1 MYYHFLCASNAV
13 IVQCTTLIK
22 EGLLNT
28 GKGKEI
34 TDLTADC
41 ITRGREKGGAET
53 NSHRNT
59 YRPKEEG
66 GVCRSV
72 LVVVGNTASS

>member
-1 MYYHFLCASNAV
+1 M
-13 IVQCTTLIK
+13 QCTTLIK

-34 TDLTADC
+34 TDLTAGC

-53 NSHRNT
+53 QMNT
-59 YRPKEEG
+59 YRLKEKMG
-66 GVCRSV
+66 FAGVS
-72 LVVVGNTASS
+72 L